1 MAESPID
8 VSSVTHLA
16 HLARLQLSPEE
27 TALFQKQLGDILS
40 HVAELQ
46 KADVSGVVQ
55 SADAPD
61 FRNNLRA
68 DVERPSFT
76 AAEALSNA
84 PQSANDLFV
93 VPRMVD

>member
-1 MAESPID
+1 MAEPSID
-8 VSSVTHLA
+8 VSYVA

-40 HVAELQ
+40 HVADLQ
-46 KADVSGVVQ
+46 KADVSGV
-55 SADAPD
+55 APIEDAPD
-61 FRNNLRA
+61 FRNNLRD

-76 AAEALSNA
+76 AAEALANA
-84 PQSANDLFV
+84 PQSANDLIV